1 MNVLYQSCESDPP
14 RHVCRM
20 TMFDAEPRGACHALI
35 TRLEAR
41 GQSFPSVHLLIETDD
56 GKSVKWRLC
65 ISLVNQTHLDTFAAW
80 PCVSEPRR
88 ACHALIARLE
98 AHGQSCPRVYLLWSK
113 QMTVRASNDVF
124 VSVLWIR
131 CRVLWSLWLRLV
143 RLNRQQHHAC
153 VKSFGVREGLPRIHR
168 DRFARDMLSVWICFD
183 QQGSKACTSNNIVFK
198 TFKSWE

>member
-1 MNVLYQSCESDPP
+1 MSFYDSTSWGPWPEL
-14 RHVCRM
+14 
-20 TMFDAEPRGACHALI
+20 AEGTSL
-35 TRLEAR
+35 
-41 GQSFPSVHLLIETDD
+41 VIETDD

-168 DRFARDMLSVWICFD
+168 DRFARDMLSVWIYFD